1 MPGALTTAPLAM
13 DSGGGTMQGMS
24 MYRLNEL
31 LGSTSSPCISVYQPT
46 HRHHPD
52 NQQDPVRYR
61 NLVTEVEA

>member
-1 MPGALTTAPLAM
+1 
-13 DSGGGTMQGMS
+13 MS
-24 MYRLNEL
+24 LYRLKEL

-52 NQQDPVRYR
+52 NQHDPIRYR